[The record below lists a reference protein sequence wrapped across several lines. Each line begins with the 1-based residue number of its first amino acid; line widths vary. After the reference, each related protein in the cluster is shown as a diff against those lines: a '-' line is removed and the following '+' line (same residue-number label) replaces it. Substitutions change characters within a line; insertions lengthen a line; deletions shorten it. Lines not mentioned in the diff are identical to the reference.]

1 MLCILRSLTILTAIH
16 LVAYFSLTSVYS
28 LTMSRTVH
36 CHISGL
42 LELDSITG
50 SSPFLTSI
58 ALIHGVPLS
67 TDDSLSI
74 PVNLTYYNSTG
85 DQFSHDTVIFCSEF
99 LLITKSSN
107 DHSQL
112 SIKTHFL
119 IKFVSDTVLIF
130 DHFTDL
136 YQIFRWFWKD
146 YLYWWSVS
154 DAFFHSQFYW
164 SCYLSFSE

>member
-1 MLCILRSLTILTAIH
+1 
-16 LVAYFSLTSVYS
+16 
-28 LTMSRTVH
+28 MSRTVH

-58 ALIHGVPLS
+58 VLIHGVPLS

-85 DQFSHDTVIFCSEF
+85 DQFSHGTVVFCSGS
-99 LLITKSSN
+99 LLIAESS
-107 DHSQL
+107 DDCPQL
-112 SIKTHFL
+112 SIKAHFL
-119 IKFVSDTVLIF
+119 IKFVPNTVLIF

-136 YQIFRWFWKD
+136 YQISR
-146 YLYWWSVS
+146 
-154 DAFFHSQFYW
+154 
-164 SCYLSFSE
+164 